1 MDGAHSGRWREGR
14 REVGRGG
21 ARGDRQCMLVRVR
34 AMGYAV
40 LGATAPGMRMA
51 SGASASGRGC
61 GGTVASLPV
70 GTGRGYH
77 GCAGGFGV
85 GGLGVGGMGVRRPG
99 GRVGVSLL
107 GWRRQQTRAMA
118 LKTGIVG
125 LPNVGKSTL
134 FNALVE
140 NGKAE
145 AANFPFCTIEPNV
158 GIVPVPDP
166 RLQTLSKISKSKK
179 VINTTIEFVDI
190 AGLVAGAS
198 EGEGLG
204 NKFLSHI
211 REVDAIVQVVRCFED
226 GNVVHV
232 SGKVD
237 PLDDIAVINLELAL
251 ADLSQVEKRMDRL
264 HKSRGKAT
272 PAEQVEFNA
281 LERIKASLSDAV
293 AARSVE
299 LSDEEAAAVKHLCLL
314 TMKPMLYATN
324 VAEEDLGSAAS
335 PDSAHPLVSKVRA
348 HAAKEGAGV
357 VVVSAQTEAELQDLD
372 DEERAEY
379 LRDLG
384 VVPGTCGLPAIIQ
397 GAYRLLGLLTYFT
410 TGEQETRAWTIRE
423 GWTGPQAAGVIH
435 SDFEK
440 GYIRAETVAYAD
452 FEALGGEKGAR
463 EAGKLRAEGK
473 EYRVKEGDVMHFL
486 TSN

>member
-1 MDGAHSGRWREGR
+1 
-14 REVGRGG
+14 
-21 ARGDRQCMLVRVR
+21 
-34 AMGYAV
+34 
-40 LGATAPGMRMA
+40 MA
-51 SGASASGRGC
+51 SGASASGRGYGC
-61 GGTVASLPV
+61 VASLPR
-70 GTGRGYH
+70 GGRGLH
-77 GCAGGFGV
+77 GGV
-85 GGLGVGGMGVRRPG
+85 GISAGSSRPLGATGRPG
-99 GRVGVSLL
+99 GERVGVSLL
-107 GWRRQQTRAMA
+107 GWRRQQTRCMA

-158 GIVPVPDP
+158 GIVPVPDA
-166 RLQTLSKISKSKK
+166 RLQTLAKISSSKK

-237 PLDDIAVINLELAL
+237 PLDDIGVINLELAL
-251 ADLSQVEKRMDRL
+251 ADLGQVEKRMARL
-264 HKSRGKAT
+264 HKSRGKAS
-272 PAEQVEFNA
+272 PAEA
-281 LERIKASLSDAV
+281 LEWTALEKIKVAV
-293 AARSVE
+293 DEGRAARSVE
-299 LSDEEAAAVKHLCLL
+299 LTDEERASVKPLCLL

-335 PDSAHPLVSKVRA
+335 PDSDHPLVSQVRA

-372 DEERAEY
+372 EEERAEY
-379 LRDLG
+379 LKDLG

-440 GYIRAETVAYAD
+440 GYIRAETVAFAD

-473 EYRVKEGDVMHFL
+473 EYKVKEGDVMHFL